1 MASVNQ
7 ATIIGY
13 VGEDPKIITTS
24 NGKTM
29 ATLTVATTERGY
41 TKKDGSTS
49 EDRTEWHNIVLF
61 GKLAEIARDYIRK
74 GAALYIQGKMRTRSY
89 DDKDGIKRY
98 VTEIHA
104 DTVQMLDRKSA
115 ATSQAPQQYA
125 EQQPQYGYQQPS
137 MNDPD
142 LPF

>member
-41 TKKDGSTS
+41 TKKDGTTS

-98 VTEIHA
+98 VTEVHA
-104 DTVQMLDRKSA
+104 DTVQMLDRRST
-115 ATSQAPQQYA
+115 ATSQLNAEPQQ
-125 EQQPQYGYQQPS
+125 QYGYQQPP

>member
-41 TKKDGSTS
+41 TKRDGTTS

-104 DTVQMLDRKSA
+104 DTVQMLDRRST
-115 ATSQAPQQYA
+115 ATSQQYVEPQQ
-125 EQQPQYGYQQPS
+125 QYGYQQPP

>member
-29 ATLTVATTERGY
+29 ATLTAATTERGY
-41 TKKDGSTS
+41 TKKDGTTS

-74 GAALYIQGKMRTRSY
+74 GATLYIQGKMRTRSY

-104 DTVQMLDRKSA
+104 DTVQMLDRRST
-115 ATSQAPQQYA
+115 ATSQLNAEPQQ
-125 EQQPQYGYQQPS
+125 QYGYQQPP

>member
-1 MASVNQ
+1 MNKAILMGN
-7 ATIIGY
+7 
-13 VGEDPKIITTS
+13 VGADPKMRYVQTRLVAEFSLATNEPAYTTPA
-24 NGKTM
+24 G
-29 ATLTVATTERGY
+29 VQIPE
-41 TKKDGSTS
+41 
-49 EDRTEWHNIVLF
+49 RTEWHNIVLF

-74 GAALYIQGKMRTRSY
+74 GATLYIQGKMRTRSY

-104 DTVQMLDRKSA
+104 DTVQMLDRRST
-115 ATSQAPQQYA
+115 ATSQQYA
-125 EQQPQYGYQQPS
+125 EPQQQYGYQQPP

>member
-29 ATLTVATTERGY
+29 ATLTAATTERGY
-41 TKKDGSTS
+41 TKRDGTTS

-98 VTEIHA
+98 VTEVHA
-104 DTVQMLDRKSA
+104 DTVQMLDRRST
-115 ATSQAPQQYA
+115 ATSQLNAEPQQ
-125 EQQPQYGYQQPS
+125 QYGYQQPP

>member
-41 TKKDGSTS
+41 TKRDGTTS
-49 EDRTEWHNIVLF
+49 YF
-61 GKLAEIARDYIRK
+61 
-74 GAALYIQGKMRTRSY
+74 
-89 DDKDGIKRY
+89 
-98 VTEIHA
+98 
-104 DTVQMLDRKSA
+104 SA
-115 ATSQAPQQYA
+115 S
-125 EQQPQYGYQQPS
+125 S
-137 MNDPD
+137 
-142 LPF
+142 LK

>member
-29 ATLTVATTERGY
+29 ATLTAATTERGY
-41 TKKDGSTS
+41 TKKDGTTS

-98 VTEIHA
+98 VTEVHA
-104 DTVQMLDRKSA
+104 DTVQMLDRRST
-115 ATSQAPQQYA
+115 ATSQLNAEPQQ
-125 EQQPQYGYQQPS
+125 QYGYQQPP

>member
-41 TKKDGSTS
+41 TKRDGTTS

-98 VTEIHA
+98 VTEVHA
-104 DTVQMLDRKSA
+104 DTVQMLDRRST
-115 ATSQAPQQYA
+115 ATSQLNAEPQQ
-125 EQQPQYGYQQPS
+125 QYGYQQPP

>member
-13 VGEDPKIITTS
+13 VGEDPKIITTC

-29 ATLTVATTERGY
+29 ATLTAATSERGY
-41 TKKDGSTS
+41 TKKDGTTS

-98 VTEIHA
+98 VTEVHA
-104 DTVQMLDRKSA
+104 DTVQMLDRRST
-115 ATSQAPQQYA
+115 ATSQLNAEPQQ
-125 EQQPQYGYQQPS
+125 QYGYQQPP

>member
-13 VGEDPKIITTS
+13 VGEDPKIINTS

-41 TKKDGSTS
+41 TKKDGTTS

-98 VTEIHA
+98 VTEVHA
-104 DTVQMLDRKSA
+104 DTVQMLDRRSSS
-115 ATSQAPQQYA
+115 TSQQYA
-125 EQQPQYGYQQPS
+125 EPQQSFGYQQP

>member
-1 MASVNQ
+1 MESVNQ

-41 TKKDGSTS
+41 TKRDGTTS

-74 GAALYIQGKMRTRSY
+74 GATLYIQGKMRTRSY

-104 DTVQMLDRKSA
+104 DTVQMLDRRST
-115 ATSQAPQQYA
+115 ATSQQYA
-125 EQQPQYGYQQPS
+125 EPQQQYGYQQPP